1 MGVYIAMT
9 HVLLPYTVL
18 PLYGLMRGLSRVS
31 MRAALS
37 LGATPL
43 RTFWEI
49 YLPQTLPGI
58 TAGALIVFILS
69 LGYYITPA
77 LIGGPADQMVSSYIA
92 FYINQSLDWG
102 RAAALSLALLLATG
116 VCVAFYGRIAGARET
131 VLR

>member
-1 MGVYIAMT
+1 
-9 HVLLPYTVL
+9 
-18 PLYGLMRGLSRVS
+18 

-43 RTFWEI
+43 RTFWKI
-49 YLPQTLPGI
+49 YLPQTVPGV
-58 TAGALIVFILS
+58 TAGALMVFILS

-77 LIGGPADQMVSSYIA
+77 LIGGPADQMVSSFIA
-92 FYINQSLDWG
+92 FYTNQSLDWG

-116 VCVAFYGRIAGARET
+116 VCVALYGRIAGARET